1 MYFKVNG
8 GSDQHTKSNWKDFR
22 KEFQKDPT
30 FQTVDRGVFKI
41 TGAMGFDFV
50 YRFVSR

>member
-8 GSDQHTKSNWKDFR
+8 GFDQHTKSNWKDFR
-22 KEFQKDPT
+22 KVFQKDPT
-30 FQTVDRGVFKI
+30 FQTLDRGVFKI
-41 TGAMGFDFV
+41 TDGLGIDFI